1 MANSP
6 FRSQLDALLLAIIAP
21 APLHGYAIIE
31 RLRERSDGAFELPE
45 GTVYPVLHRLEREGQ
60 LASEW
65 AERNGRRTRHYRV
78 TEPGREAL
86 AARRIEWQA
95 FRRGVDSILEAS

>member
-21 APLHGYAIIE
+21 GPLHGYAIIE
-31 RLRERSDGAFELPE
+31 RLRERSAGAFELPE

-65 AERNGRRTRHYRV
+65 AERNGRRTRLYRV

-86 AARRIEWQA
+86 AARRIEWQD
-95 FRRGVDSILEAS
+95 FRRGVDSILEAI